1 MLPPVQDEKHARFLE
16 RLRGSSP
23 AVFAVAAYM
32 HEHGFDLMIPAKR
45 YTPSVEQHMD
55 YVDSGDIM
63 SKKGDREWERIEVKG
78 IDTQFTCRE
87 DWPHKCMIVSNKKA
101 VDRADPLPRAYVVV
115 SRDLAHCAI
124 IRNTTRD
131 RWREKELTPKT
142 TNVPEMFYVVDNDVP
157 RFIKL

>member
-1 MLPPVQDEKHARFLE
+1 MSDWDGFIGRLSGSTHA
-16 RLRGSSP
+16 
-23 AVFAVAAYM
+23 VMVVAHWLHKKGY
-32 HEHGFDLMIPAKR
+32 ELNIPAIR
-45 YTPSVEQHMD
+45 YAPSSKESLD

-63 SKKGDREWERIEVKG
+63 SRKGDGDWERIEVKG
-78 IDTQFTCRE
+78 IGTQFTCRE
-87 DWPHKCMIVSNKKA
+87 DWPHPFMIVSNKKA
-101 VDRADPLPRAYVVV
+101 VDRANPLPRAYVVV
-115 SRDLAHCAI
+115 SKDLTHCAI